1 MKVLNKI
8 KVLLQNLED
17 FVREKT
23 TSSSEDEIK
32 INLFKVSKMIV

>member
-23 TSSSEDEIK
+23 TSSEDEIK